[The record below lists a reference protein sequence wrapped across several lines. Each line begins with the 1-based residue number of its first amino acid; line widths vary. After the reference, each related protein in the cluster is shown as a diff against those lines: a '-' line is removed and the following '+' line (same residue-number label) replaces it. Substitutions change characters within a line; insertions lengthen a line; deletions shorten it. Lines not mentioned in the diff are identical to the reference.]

1 MIRHATRML
10 VLLLTLTPV
19 WTVAEQNVNP
29 GINDQYRNSQW
40 QRWVDIFER
49 DGREVY
55 DRRYDILE
63 VLDIEPG
70 STVADIGA
78 GTGLFT
84 RLFAREVGP
93 EGQVYAVDITPTFVD
108 NVVRGARKQGLDN
121 ITGIINNSR
130 DVLLP
135 EVTVDLA
142 VISDTYHHFEYPI
155 STMRSLHRALKPGGE
170 VVVIDFKRIPGVSS
184 PWVLG
189 HVRAGK
195 EAFIREIESAG
206 FVLEEERDF
215 MDTQYYLRFRKR
227 PDRISPTLLRK
238 SGHGREPGW
247 AWRRDGPEHTIRE

>member
-1 MIRHATRML
+1 MSPSPSRTL
-10 VLLLTLTPV
+10 TLLLALALLGGVGTS
-19 WTVAEQNVNP
+19 WAEQERNVNP
-29 GINDQYRNSQW
+29 GINAPYTDPQW

-55 DRRYDILE
+55 DRRHDILE
-63 VLDIEPG
+63 ALAIEPG
-70 STVADIGA
+70 MTVADIGA

-93 EGQVYAVDITPTFVD
+93 EGRVYAVDITATFVD
-108 NVVRGARKQGLDN
+108 NVVRRAGEQGLDN
-121 ITGIINNSR
+121 VTGIINTPR

-135 EVTVDLA
+135 EAAVDLA
-142 VISDTYHHFEYPI
+142 FISDTYHHFEYPI

-170 VVVIDFKRIPGVSS
+170 VVVIDFKRIPGASS

-206 FVLEEERDF
+206 FVLEEERGF
-215 MDTQYYLRFRKR
+215 METQYFLRFSKGSERGAPSTQK
-227 PDRISPTLLRK
+227 
-238 SGHGREPGW
+238 GRM
-247 AWRRDGPEHTIRE
+247 DNRE

>member
-1 MIRHATRML
+1 MFNHAPRML
-10 VLLLTLTPV
+10 ILLLTLTSV
-19 WTVAEQNVNP
+19 WAAAEQNINP
-29 GINDQYRNSQW
+29 GINDHYRNPQW
-40 QRWVDIFER
+40 ERWVDVFER

-55 DRRYDILE
+55 DRRHDILQA
-63 VLDIEPG
+63 LAIEPG
-70 STVADIGA
+70 TTVADIGA

-93 EGQVYAVDITPTFVD
+93 QGRVYAVDITPTFVD
-108 NVVRGARKQGLDN
+108 NVVRRAGEQGLGN
-121 ITGIINNSR
+121 VTGIINTPR

-135 EVTVDLA
+135 EAAVDLA
-142 VISDTYHHFEYPI
+142 FISDTYHHFEYPI

-170 VVVIDFKRIPGVSS
+170 VVVIDFKRIPGVSN

-215 MDTQYYLRFRKR
+215 MATQYYLRFRKR
-227 PDRISPTLLRK
+227 PDSEPPSP
-238 SGHGREPGW
+238 
-247 AWRRDGPEHTIRE
+247 